1 MFSFGMWL
9 SIRMN
14 HLLALGGFFVVV
26 FVGETLQV
34 RVHEI
39 QHEKPCDCCCS
50 SVADDTKVLSGEIRV
65 DVARE

>member
-39 QHEKPCDCCCS
+39 QHES
-50 SVADDTKVLSGEIRV
+50 RATVAVPPSPMTPKFFSGEIRV